1 MAANIAAGHAVN
13 NTGVAFN
20 FPTDDSVASQEARI
34 TAASI
39 TLQNLF
45 GAGVGCPVA
54 ATTFAAQAAA
64 LQNGQQTSPPATT
77 AAPVTSTTAAA
88 PPATSSVT
96 SSNGLS
102 LAQIDA
108 LTPQFGFQSGV
119 NPTGTGDCDGAVD
132 GSDGK
137 PIKIPCSCPPA
148 RDIFIQVGFTFL
160 GIDSIAWVSHFI

>member
-64 LQNGQQTSPPATT
+64 IQNGQSTGNVNV
-77 AAPVTSTTAAA
+77 AAPAKTTSSAAAAA
-88 PPATSSVT
+88 PSITSAA
-96 SSNGLS
+96 GLS

-108 LTPQFGFQSGV
+108 LTPDLGFHSGV

-132 GSDGK
+132 GANGQ
-137 PIKIPCSCPPA
+137 PIKIPCSCPPPQ
-148 RDIFIQVGFTFL
+148 DVFIQQLTANVNAGQA
-160 GIDSIAWVSHFI
+160 IHK